1 MTDMAHQVIW
11 TKLILETFIEEGNL
25 TKEEEAIMRTRAAG
39 WTITKQALELHMS
52 TAKVNRIIRAL
63 KRKYDEA
70 QKTSLILPKRKSSA
84 EELYMD
90 TH

>member
-1 MTDMAHQVIW
+1 MAHQVIW

-52 TAKVNRIIRAL
+52 TAKVNRIIRVL
-63 KRKYDEA
+63 KRKYDEV
-70 QKTSLILPKRKSSA
+70 QKTSIILPKRKNSA